1 MLKTSFKG
9 TVKLNFGNS
18 YEKEYQLGAYN
29 KTRHVGRIVLFFLI
43 SIRQKSKKRSMAS
56 FPKGDNGDNIYR
68 MEDPVPR
75 KGDPVS
81 RTRNLFFFKG
91 TP

>member
-56 FPKGDNGDNIYR
+56 FPKGDNADNIYR

-81 RTRNLFFFKG
+81 RTRNLFFF
-91 TP
+91 